1 MSSRLNGSLA
11 SVALAVLARAVLALA
26 VLALVL
32 SFPPAV
38 LAQGPTPFA
47 NFHGSWTGN
56 GTITLSSGAT
66 ERIRCRAKYVIEN
79 SDRNMQQELRCASDS
94 YKFEVNSNI
103 DYSAGSVYGTWAE
116 ITRNVSGAVNGTA
129 AGNHIEA
136 RVAGGPFTA
145 ALSLT
150 TTGNAQAVT
159 IRPTGTDVTTVT
171 ISLQR
176 GK

>member
-11 SVALAVLARAVLALA
+11 GVALAALAL
-26 VLALVL
+26 LLFF
-32 SFPPAV
+32 FPPAV

-47 NFHGSWTGN
+47 NLHGNWTGN

-66 ERIRCRAKYVIEN
+66 ERIRCRVKYVVEN
-79 SDRNMQQELRCASDS
+79 ADRNMQQELRCASDS
-94 YKFEVNSNI
+94 YKFEVSSIINYN
-103 DYSAGSVYGTWAE
+103 AGSVYGTWME

-129 AGNHIEA
+129 TGNRIEA
-136 RVAGGPFTA
+136 QVAGGPFSA

-159 IRPTGTDVTTVT
+159 IRPTGTDVTAVT
-171 ISLQR
+171 ISLRR
-176 GK
+176 GR

>member
-11 SVALAVLARAVLALA
+11 GVALATLAFL
-26 VLALVL
+26 L
-32 SFPPAV
+32 SFPPTV

-47 NFHGSWTGN
+47 NLHGNWTGN

-66 ERIRCRAKYVIEN
+66 ERIRCRAKYIVEN
-79 SDRNMQQELRCASDS
+79 ADRNMQQELRCASDS

-103 DYSAGSVYGTWAE
+103 DYNAGSVYGTWME
-116 ITRNVSGAVNGTA
+116 ITRNVSGAVTGTA
-129 AGNHIEA
+129 AGNQIEA
-136 RVAGGPFTA
+136 RVAGGPFSA

-159 IRPTGTDVTTVT
+159 IRPTGTDVTAVT
-171 ISLQR
+171 INLQR
-176 GK
+176 GR

>member
-1 MSSRLNGSLA
+1 MSSRSIRF
-11 SVALAVLARAVLALA
+11 VAATAAVAVFAL
-26 VLALVL
+26 LL
-32 SFPPAV
+32 PPTSMI

-47 NFHGSWTGN
+47 NLHGSWIGN

-66 ERIRCRAKYVIEN
+66 ERIRCRAKYIIEN

-103 DYSAGSVYGTWAE
+103 DYNAGSVYGTWAE
-116 ITRNVSGAVNGTA
+116 ITRNVSGAVTGKAT
-129 AGNHIEA
+129 GNQIEA

-150 TTGNAQAVT
+150 TTGNAQAVM
-159 IRPTGTDVTTVT
+159 IRPTGTDVTVVS

>member
-11 SVALAVLARAVLALA
+11 GAVLATAV
-26 VLALVL
+26 VLVL
-32 SFPPAV
+32 LLAPKV

-47 NFHGSWTGN
+47 NLHGNWAGN
-56 GTITLSSGAT
+56 GTITLSSGAS
-66 ERIRCRAKYVIEN
+66 ERIRCRAKYKVEN

-103 DYSAGSVYGTWAE
+103 DYNAGSVYGTWTE

-129 AGNHIEA
+129 AGNQIEA
-136 RVAGGPFTA
+136 RVGGGPFSA
-145 ALSLT
+145 ALVLT
-150 TTGNAQAVT
+150 TTGNAQAVS

-171 ISLQR
+171 IHLQR
-176 GK
+176 GR

>member
-11 SVALAVLARAVLALA
+11 GVALAALALA
-26 VLALVL
+26 VLALLL

-47 NFHGSWTGN
+47 NFHGNWTGN

-66 ERIRCRAKYVIEN
+66 ERIRCRAKYVVEN
-79 SDRNMQQELRCASDS
+79 SNRNMQQELRCASDS

-103 DYSAGSVYGTWAE
+103 DYDAGSVYGTWIE
-116 ITRNVSGAVNGTA
+116 ITRNVSGAVTGTA
-129 AGNHIEA
+129 TGSQIEA
-136 RVAGGPFTA
+136 RVAGGPFSA
-145 ALSLT
+145 LLSLT

-159 IRPTGTDVTTVT
+159 IRPTGTDVTVVS
-171 ISLQR
+171 INLQR
-176 GK
+176 GR

>member
-1 MSSRLNGSLA
+1 MSSRLNGSLTGA
-11 SVALAVLARAVLALA
+11 AMTALALL
-26 VLALVL
+26 L
-32 SFPPAV
+32 SFPPAA

-47 NFHGSWTGN
+47 NFHGNWTGN

-66 ERIRCRAKYVIEN
+66 ERIRCRAKYKVEN

-103 DYSAGSVYGTWAE
+103 DYNAGSVYGTWAE
-116 ITRNVSGAVNGTA
+116 ITRNVSGAVNGKAT
-129 AGNHIEA
+129 GNLIEA
-136 RVAGGPFTA
+136 NVAGGPFTA

-159 IRPTGTDVTTVT
+159 IRPTGTDVTVVS
-171 ISLQR
+171 INLQR
-176 GK
+176 GR

>member
-1 MSSRLNGSLA
+1 MSSRLNGSVTGAAMAGL
-11 SVALAVLARAVLALA
+11 VLAVLAFLLCLPSPVW
-26 VLALVL
+26 
-32 SFPPAV
+32 
-38 LAQGPTPFA
+38 AQGPTPFA

-66 ERIRCRAKYVIEN
+66 ERIRCRVKYVIEN
-79 SDRNMQQELRCASDS
+79 ADRNMQQELRCASDS
-94 YKFEVNSNI
+94 YKFEVSSNI

-116 ITRNVSGAVNGTA
+116 LTRKVNGALTGTA
-129 AGNHIEA
+129 SGNQIEA

-145 ALSLT
+145 LVSLT

-159 IRPTGTDVTTVT
+159 IRPTGTDVTVVS

-176 GK
+176 GR

>member
-1 MSSRLNGSLA
+1 MSSRLKGFLSG
-11 SVALAVLARAVLALA
+11 AVLAGLTTFAL
-26 VLALVL
+26 LP

-38 LAQGPTPFA
+38 RAQGPTPFA
-47 NFHGSWTGN
+47 NFHGNWTGN
-56 GTITLSSGAT
+56 GTITLNSGAT
-66 ERIRCRAKYVIEN
+66 ERIRCRAKYKVEN

-103 DYSAGSVYGTWAE
+103 DYNGGSVYGTWME
-116 ITRNVSGAVNGTA
+116 ITRNVSGAVNGKAT
-129 AGNHIEA
+129 GNHIEA
-136 RVAGGPFTA
+136 QVAGGPFSA

-159 IRPTGTDVTTVT
+159 IRPTGTDVTAVT
-171 ISLQR
+171 INLQR